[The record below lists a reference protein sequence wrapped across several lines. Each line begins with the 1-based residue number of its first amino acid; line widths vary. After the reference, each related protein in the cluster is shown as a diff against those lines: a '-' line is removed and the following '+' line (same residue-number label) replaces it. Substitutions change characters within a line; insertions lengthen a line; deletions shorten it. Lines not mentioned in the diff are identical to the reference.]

1 MGATGAALLT
11 ADQNLRGE
19 WREVGKTIN
28 HLITQRRLCV
38 GGYAGHFDEEGQ
50 PSPVPA
56 LHRKLTM
63 LPGESLVLCSDGLT
77 DYATSSP
84 AEMARLIEAAV
95 LESDLGVAC
104 RSLVEKANAGGG
116 GDNVTVLIAR
126 PLPY

>member
-1 MGATGAALLT
+1 MLT

-19 WREVGKTIN
+19 WLRSWQNNQPFDLLNEGYALV
-28 HLITQRRLCV
+28 
-38 GGYAGHFDEEGQ
+38 GYAGHFDEEGQ

-77 DYATSSP
+77 DYASSNH

-95 LESDLGVAC
+95 IDPDLGVAC